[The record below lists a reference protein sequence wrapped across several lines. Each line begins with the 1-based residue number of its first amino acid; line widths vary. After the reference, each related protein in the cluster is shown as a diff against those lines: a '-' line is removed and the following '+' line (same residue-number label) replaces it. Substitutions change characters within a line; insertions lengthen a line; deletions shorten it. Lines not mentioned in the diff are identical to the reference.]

1 MVFSSCHTAFSNLS
15 VEGPVIN
22 SNLSEVRRRTA
33 YRPMLPEHS
42 LCVRAVGPFVF
53 SGHSHNHFRM

>member
-22 SNLSEVRRRTA
+22 SNLPEVRRRTA
-33 YRPMLPEHS
+33 YRPMLPEHL
-42 LCVRAVGPFVF
+42 LCVRADGVF
-53 SGHSHNHFRM
+53 TPSS